1 MVEQKI
7 IKKKK
12 KPKKKSK
19 KTSDKSVKQTVTQIV
34 KIIMPSPPKTKRR
47 PYYKKKKGFVSPEDS
62 LARQMYKNQYSPLQ
76 TTYTPNP
83 NQDQLNQMINSFI
96 LSKQSTQRDNND
108 FFLQKDQDR
117 INKQNQDARNKL
129 MEDVIRKNNAMRQNN
144 NSQKEDPQ
152 DNESVDFSIDED
164 EPDQEQEEAE
174 FGEILKPRNPWS
186 GDGLS
191 ADPPQIPDITRRP
204 RGRPTGSGGGRN
216 ITKRKLAMVEEMRQ
230 RSQATTLNSVFG
242 ALKRNVGATSDDGGY
257 DADDGTDEGSVEST
271 FI

>member
-19 KTSDKSVKQTVTQIV
+19 KTSDKSMKQTVTQIV

-62 LARQMYKNQYSPLQ
+62 LSRQIYKNQYSPLQ

-164 EPDQEQEEAE
+164 EPEQEQEEEQEEAE

-191 ADPPQIPDITRRP
+191 ADPPNPV
-204 RGRPTGSGGGRN
+204 GRPTGSGGGRN
-216 ITKRKLAMVEEMRQ
+216 ITKKIRQIGDTVRQ
-230 RSQATTLNSVFG
+230 RNDLRKVFG
-242 ALKRNVGATSDDGGY
+242 ALKRNTDDEIAERNQGY
-257 DADDGTDEGSVEST
+257 DPDNGSEDEGSVESA